1 MLLLGRKYGVLASVA
16 AISCGVTYLVCEQVY
31 EAKTAELQE
40 QISDLQKKELQ
51 AKVTQRVS
59 EQMEDI
65 AFQQKDISD
74 KQREEAVRQSR
85 IADMERGKAEIE
97 RGFAQQAQKKAV
109 LAAEQADQMRIMAVD
124 QKELATKNMMEAE
137 KARAM
142 ADTLFYLS
150 MGNSLAQSALAKGS
164 VATDISRLLSYA
176 SWH

>member
-31 EAKTAELQE
+31 EARTAELQE

-85 IADMERGKAEIE
+85 IADMEREGGNAAFAEPT
-97 RGFAQQAQKKAV
+97 AKAV
-109 LAAEQADQMRIMAVD
+109 TT
-124 QKELATKNMMEAE
+124 ATAN
-137 KARAM
+137 
-142 ADTLFYLS
+142 TFS
-150 MGNSLAQSALAKGS
+150 F
-164 VATDISRLLSYA
+164 II
-176 SWH
+176 